1 VILTRWLYYL
11 PKGGIVKPK
20 QSFALLIYM
29 SLPMAIGIY
38 GNSDTGKTTLL
49 VQLVSKLTDE
59 GYNVATVKQTK
70 KAISMDMKNKDTWR
84 HHDAGASLVVFSS
97 GCETDFL
104 LQKTMSISEII
115 PRILGF
121 GCYDLVFI
129 EGANDQNIPKI
140 QVGTGKKRKNTI
152 ASYNDNFK
160 ELMTIVKK
168 YLKKKT
174 SLPTLCITVN
184 GKNIPLT
191 EFPEEIIS
199 KTVLGLVGSLKGV
212 QTINEVTL
220 QLKR

>member
-1 VILTRWLYYL
+1 MVI
-11 PKGGIVKPK
+11 GV
-20 QSFALLIYM
+20 
-29 SLPMAIGIY
+29 Y
-38 GNSDTGKTTLL
+38 GDSDTGKTTLL
-49 VQLVSKLTDE
+49 VQLVLKLTNE

-70 KAISMDMKNKDTWR
+70 KAISMDTKNKDTWR

-97 GCETDFL
+97 ACETDFL
-104 LQKTMSISEII
+104 LQKTMSTSEII
-115 PRILGF
+115 RRILGF

-152 ASYNDNFK
+152 VSYNDNFK
-160 ELMTIVKK
+160 ELMTVIKK
-168 YLKKKT
+168 YLKTKP
-174 SLPTLCITVN
+174 SVPSLCISVN

-191 EFPEEIIS
+191 EFPEQIIS

-212 QTINEVTL
+212 YNINEVTI